1 LRGGGEGGECLMP
14 NNMISLSPLSTQK
27 LVLFHLEDFSDTMG
41 DVIEGCNLN
50 IGPSGVEAPPPSYA
64 LCNLFLEQHPLDT

>member
-1 LRGGGEGGECLMP
+1 MP
-14 NNMISLSPLSTQK
+14 NDMISLSPLPTQN

-50 IGPSGVEAPPPSYA
+50 IGPSGAEAPP
-64 LCNLFLEQHPLDT
+64 LVTLFVTCSWNNIL

>member
-1 LRGGGEGGECLMP
+1 MRGGGRGGECLMP
-14 NNMISLSPLSTQK
+14 NNMISLSPLSTQD

-50 IGPSGVEAPPPSYA
+50 IGPSCAEAPPLGYA
-64 LCNLFLEQHPLDT
+64 LRDLFLE